1 MLSAL
6 SSGMKCLQ
14 MHYPE
19 SVSKKEFQ
27 NGNVKV
33 KEYIFDLNGDSVL
46 TISKSSEFHAIKIMK
61 SFSVLCIEFYDL
73 LMDNYCV
80 CKPPTWLKK
89 IFFAKMKFAIQM
101 RDNIIK

>member
-1 MLSAL
+1 
-6 SSGMKCLQ
+6 MKCLQ

-46 TISKSSEFHAIKIMK
+46 TISKVSKEAENRLNFMQ
-61 SFSVLCIEFYDL
+61 L
-73 LMDNYCV
+73 
-80 CKPPTWLKK
+80 
-89 IFFAKMKFAIQM
+89 
-101 RDNIIK
+101 R